1 MIQSWIS
8 LWLEKSSVFH
18 NTASYLQNKVFVWFS
33 PFFLVSL
40 ALCLKL
46 WECPSLPSFLSLSL
60 SLSLQVHVGDFR
72 AAPSLVND
80 PVLAKLLS
88 KHKEID
94 TLYLDT
100 TYCKPRWIFPSRAQ
114 PKVLELMRDIVRS
127 ELESE
132 PKTLFLCGAYTIGKE
147 NAIKAVTQAANSKV
161 CVCVCLCIYLSIK
174 MCM

>member
-1 MIQSWIS
+1 MILSFFSRFSGSVSQT
-8 LWLEKSSVFH
+8 LRMPLSS
-18 NTASYLQNKVFVWFS
+18 
-33 PFFLVSL
+33 FFPLS
-40 ALCLKL
+40 
-46 WECPSLPSFLSLSL
+46 LSLSL